1 MITLLQPHIPHAY
14 FLMVLQVCNQAT
26 HLGNSQGP
34 AEGSHRAFQVLW
46 QVEVLE
52 EWKIHSEYGPF
63 PPTLDERFPA
73 LTPFPECT

>member
-14 FLMVLQVCNQAT
+14 FPMLSQICNQAT
-26 HLGNSQGP
+26 HLGKPQGP

-52 EWKIHSEYGPF
+52 ERKY
-63 PPTLDERFPA
+63 TLSMDHFLLPWVKD
-73 LTPFPECT
+73 PQH